1 MGMFDFLY
9 GDGGSKFTDKS
20 ARLWDQL
27 KGLAPEEQQYR
38 LAQYVEQGVLTPT
51 EAEAVSVGTDPYSGA
66 EFDTVG
72 KNAQMAALQQLQD
85 IGSEGGLTASDK
97 SKLAAIQNQEQSQ
110 ARGSREAILQNAQ
123 ARGMGGSGLE
133 LMAQLQNQQESV
145 NRQSSRDMDVAAQA
159 QERALQAI
167 QQAGQMGGQLNQQ
180 QFGQQKSLADSRS
193 AIEQFNAQNK
203 QNVGLQNVAAKNQA
217 QAANLQNKQ
226 NIANQNVDQ
235 LTQQQ
240 QLNAG
245 AKQQA
250 FNNQQAI
257 AKGKSDALT
266 NQAVQANADRKGNK
280 DEVGGL
286 LGGIGKAATKVF
298 PALSIFSDERMKKDV
313 EEFKAGDF
321 LDSLTGYRYNYK
333 DPGID
338 DESQVGVMAQDLE
351 KEVPQMVEDTPKG
364 KMVDYSPSKAGGP
377 IFAGLSDIHERLKK
391 LEGK

>member
-9 GDGGSKFTDKS
+9 GEGGSKFTDKS

-51 EAEAVSVGTDPYSGA
+51 EAEAVSVGTDPYTGV

-85 IGSEGGLTASDK
+85 IGAEGGLTAADK
-97 SKLAAIQNQEQSQ
+97 SKLAAIQNQEQAQ

-145 NRQSSRDMDVAAQA
+145 NRQSSRDLDVAAQA

-217 QAANLQNKQ
+217 QVANLQNKQ

-257 AKGKSDALT
+257 TSGKAGALSQQAK
-266 NQAVQANADRKGNK
+266 QADADRQTNK
-280 DEVGGL
+280 NEVGGF
-286 LGGIGKAATKVF
+286 LGGIAKG
-298 PALSIFSDERMKKDV
+298 ALSIFSDERMKKDV
-313 EEFKAGDF
+313 KEFNAGDF

-333 DPGID
+333 DPGIA
-338 DESQVGVMAQDLE
+338 EEEQVGVMAQDLE

-364 KMVDYSPSKAGGP
+364 KMVDYSPAKAGGP
-377 IFAGLSDIHERLKK
+377 IFASLSDIHERLKR